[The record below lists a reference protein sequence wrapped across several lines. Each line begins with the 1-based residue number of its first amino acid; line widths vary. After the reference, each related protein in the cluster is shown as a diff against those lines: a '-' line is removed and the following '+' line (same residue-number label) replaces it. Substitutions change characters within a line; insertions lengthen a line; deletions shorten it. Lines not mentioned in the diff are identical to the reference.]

1 MLHSLAQ
8 VLAAAALQDAAAPTS
23 PAAPAPVPAV
33 FAPAVL
39 IEAAGAPINA
49 DDDILF
55 PSPVL
60 LDVDADGA
68 DELVV
73 GDLWGHL
80 YVHERVAV
88 EGSAE
93 RVWGARSELRHADGS
108 NVQLP
113 NW

>member
-1 MLHSLAQ
+1 MIDTLAHF
-8 VLAAAALQDAAAPTS
+8 LAAAVLQDAAAAT
-23 PAAPAPVPAV
+23 PAAQAAPVFGPARLV
-33 FAPAVL
+33 
-39 IEAAGAPINA
+39 EADGSPINA
-49 DDDILF
+49 SDDILF

-60 LDVDADGA
+60 FDVDADGA

-80 YVHERVAV
+80 FVHERVAV